1 MSIYKKN
8 LGILSSINQDIN
20 VGYVDNSLLIDS
32 RYLNYL
38 RYNYNFIK
46 LYNII
51 KNSFLKALIV
61 YELNNI
67 NYNKLIISSLDGLLI
82 LSNNNIYTVE
92 EQTRFKNLNITILTQ
107 FNKIKEIKEIKEHVK
122 INIPN
127 NETLNTSVDASNS
140 NIFYKYLSK
149 CYNYIKQKL
158 IALKQFMFN

>member
-8 LGILSSINQDIN
+8 LGILSSINHDIN
-20 VGYVDNSLLIDS
+20 VGYIDNSLLIDT

-46 LYNII
+46 MYNII

-61 YELNNI
+61 YELNNV

-82 LSNNNIYTVE
+82 LSNNNIYTFE
-92 EQTRFKNLNITILTQ
+92 EQTIFKNLNITILTQ
-107 FNKIKEIKEIKEHVK
+107 FNKIKEIKENKE
-122 INIPN
+122 IL
-127 NETLNTSVDASNS
+127 TTSVDTSNS

-158 IALKQFMFN
+158 LTLKQFIFN